1 MVALHAIRPFV
12 RFGPRPDRRLNAP
25 RLLRRAA
32 PRRVFGDT

>member
-1 MVALHAIRPFV
+1 MVARETRRPSL
-12 RFGPRPDRRLNAP
+12 RYRSRPERRLNAP

>member
-1 MVALHAIRPFV
+1 MPAPDACTPFV
-12 RFGPRPDRRLNAP
+12 RFGPRPDRRLNAF